1 MGYIATIF
9 GTGAQARVLTWFLE
23 HDKEVDEFRVAGR
36 NMKKVEAIVKKY
48 EKAVPYKA
56 DATKVD
62 QIVEASKGAD
72 ILINAVVPEY
82 NTNVLKAAYEAK
94 SHYIDMAFGPPYDNL
109 EKELE
114 YSNKFKDIDRV
125 AITSTGLTPG
135 TTNILA
141 ALAADE
147 LDEIDRIKIYD
158 VDIADSDIAFSTWS
172 PETFIADCLEKD
184 TYVYDNG
191 LKRVP
196 PFSGYEEIEVP
207 IFGRQPFWY
216 HAHEEQVTLWRF
228 IGKKVN
234 KVEFKIGGPATEFV
248 YNLYLNGLLSRDSI
262 EYDGCKITPLDFY
275 LKIVPRPPTE
285 EELRKW
291 IDEGLLRDAKEVAVT
306 EVWGWRDED
315 YYHYKYTVIG
325 PSIKDII
332 KKVPPANHSSYLV
345 SGGCYLLVRMIADGM
360 IRERGVIV
368 PEQINRD
375 ARIRYVKDHSRV
387 LDPSIEIRLEIEATL
402 SK

>member
-1 MGYIATIF
+1 METLNI
-9 GTGAQARVLTWFLE
+9 L
-23 HDKEVDEFRVAGR
+23 
-36 NMKKVEAIVKKY
+36 N
-48 EKAVPYKA
+48 
-56 DATKVD
+56 
-62 QIVEASKGAD
+62 SKGVRVTHQRMAVYRALQKMGHAAAED
-72 ILINAVVPEY
+72 IFNEVKSDYPMISFATVYSILQVFKKENLISEM
-82 NTNVLKAAYEAK
+82 KIDFGK
-94 SHYIDMAFGPPYDNL
+94 STFDIRVDNHHH
-109 EKELE
+109 
-114 YSNKFKDIDRV
+114 FMCRRC
-125 AITSTGLTPG
+125 G
-135 TTNILA
+135 
-141 ALAADE
+141 
-147 LDEIDRIKIYD
+147 KIYD
-158 VDIADSDIAFSTWS
+158 IDIADSDVAFSTWS

-248 YNLYLNGLLSRDSI
+248 YNLYLNGLLNRDAI
-262 EYDGCKITPLDFY
+262 EYNGCKITPLDFY

-291 IDEGLLRDAKEVAVT
+291 IDEGLLRDAKEVVVT
-306 EVWGWRDED
+306 EVWGWRDGD
-315 YYHYKYTVIG
+315 YYHYKYTIIG

-387 LDPSIEIRLEIEATL
+387 LDPSVEIRLEIEATL